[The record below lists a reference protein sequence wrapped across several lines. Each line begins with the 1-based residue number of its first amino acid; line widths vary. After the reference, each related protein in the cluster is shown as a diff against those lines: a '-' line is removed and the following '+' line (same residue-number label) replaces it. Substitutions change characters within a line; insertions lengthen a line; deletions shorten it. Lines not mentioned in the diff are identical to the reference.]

1 MLRRDLRTLDLLR
14 EVENRIAF
22 IGVKCSPFHTPKVI
36 VLPKGPG
43 IELELRYEATSEV
56 YFVVRIMPLLIV
68 PGHLRILSPDKL
80 RDACSCG
87 RSNSSQTE
95 TRFSRQ
101 ALASQATLP
110 GKCSV
115 KSRLIVAELPRSF
128 PLESDALP
136 SIYHP
141 YRWCM
146 EGDMAQIIHQLRPKP
161 ADSEKITINLG
172 YVDLG
177 QIDLMVQEGFYS
189 NRTDFIRS
197 AIRNQ
202 LERHADVVKQSA
214 LRKSLDLGLRH
225 YSRDDLEAAR
235 RAGEMLQ
242 IHVLGLASIAL
253 DVTPELARATIASV
267 VVLGSLHASP
277 AVKDALADRMR

>member
-1 MLRRDLRTLDLLR
+1 MT
-14 EVENRIAF
+14 
-22 IGVKCSPFHTPKVI
+22 
-36 VLPKGPG
+36 
-43 IELELRYEATSEV
+43 
-56 YFVVRIMPLLIV
+56 
-68 PGHLRILSPDKL
+68 
-80 RDACSCG
+80 
-87 RSNSSQTE
+87 Q
-95 TRFSRQ
+95 
-101 ALASQATLP
+101 
-110 GKCSV
+110 
-115 KSRLIVAELPRSF
+115 
-128 PLESDALP
+128 
-136 SIYHP
+136 
-141 YRWCM
+141 
-146 EGDMAQIIHQLRPKP
+146 IHQFRPKP
-161 ADSEKITINLG
+161 DSEKITINLG

-202 LERHADVVKQSA
+202 LERHADVVRHFTV
-214 LRKSLDLGLRH
+214 RKSLDLGLRH
-225 YSRDDLEAAR
+225 YSREDLEAAR